1 MTACVCHREARLGGP
16 WRSSWI
22 AYCSL
27 LTAHWWLALPA
38 PAHPVHLGTAH
49 ADYNTA
55 TGRLEISISL
65 DADDAETA
73 LTRRAGRRITL
84 EQTPPAELDALLHAW
99 LAEKFLAVDR
109 HGAPQPLLWVG
120 RELKVS
126 SPHYTL
132 WLHCEVAL
140 PGGPAGAR
148 LAHLLLLDEF
158 PRQENILRVRA
169 GGRGCTLAFRRGDTP
184 KPVAFP

>member
-1 MTACVCHREARLGGP
+1 MLRTF
-16 WRSSWI
+16 
-22 AYCSL
+22 AYSL
-27 LTAHWWLALPA
+27 LLIVYGSLAQPA

-55 TGRLEISISL
+55 TGRLEISVAL

-73 LTRRAGRRITL
+73 LSRRTGRRISL
-84 EQTPPAELDALLHAW
+84 EQTPSTTLDGLLQAW

-120 RELKVS
+120 RELKES

-140 PGGPAGAR
+140 PGGPEGAR

-158 PRQENILRVRA
+158 PRQENVLRVRA
-169 GGRGCTLAFRRGDTP
+169 SGRECILVFRRGDTL
-184 KPVAFP
+184 KTVAFP